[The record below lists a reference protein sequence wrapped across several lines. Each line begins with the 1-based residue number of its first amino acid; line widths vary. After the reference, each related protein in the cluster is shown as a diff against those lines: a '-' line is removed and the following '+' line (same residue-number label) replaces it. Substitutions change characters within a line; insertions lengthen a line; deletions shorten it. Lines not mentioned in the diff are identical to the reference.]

1 MKNLSNSYNQ
11 AKAYTNQAKLPAGAY
26 KLKVKQVKYEDGKDG
41 KSDVIIFA
49 FDIIEGEF
57 KDFYQQE
64 FDANTNEDKKWKGT
78 YRLYVPTD
86 DGSEKDEYTMRR
98 FKSVM
103 TGFEEANNGFVWA
116 WDEKKLK
123 GLTIGGVFG
132 EREWEYNGRTGM
144 RTECS
149 YFCSVDYLAKAKIPA
164 PKYLTREASVNTSG
178 FAPIPDDTADE
189 LPFG

>member
-11 AKAYTNQAKLPAGAY
+11 AKAYTAQAKLPAGAY
-26 KLKVKQVKYEDGKDG
+26 KLKVKQVKYEEGQSG

-49 FDIIEGEF
+49 FDICEGEF

-78 YRLYVPTD
+78 YRLYVPTE
-86 DGSEKDEYTMRR
+86 DGSDSDNWTMRR

-103 TGFEEANNGFVWA
+103 TGFEEANNGFVWN

-132 EREWEYNGRTGM
+132 EREWEWNGRTGM

-149 YFCSVDYLAKAKIPA
+149 YFCGLDYLAKAKIPA
-164 PKYLTREASVNTSG
+164 PKYLNKTSASTSEGFNT
-178 FAPIPDDTADE
+178 IPDDDADE